1 MEVKNEL
8 YQYLKF
14 PDLKE
19 IEIREVTFYQGKF
32 QKIIFSFKDNN
43 GKEYDFRHNLGGL
56 KELAFVI
63 KEVIKFSESDGN
75 VTQVLEQIKGRMLRP
90 EEVDKLVEINCERK
104 GA

>member
-19 IEIREVTFYQGKF
+19 ISLKEVTFYQGKF
-32 QKIIFSFKDNN
+32 QKIIFSFKNDSR
-43 GKEYDFRHNLGGL
+43 EYEFRWISGL
-56 KELAFVI
+56 KELAFI
-63 KEVIKFSESDGN
+63 IEEIIKFSESDEN
-75 VTQVLEQIKGRMLRP
+75 IAQVLDQIKGRMLRP
-90 EEVDKLVEINCERK
+90 EEVNNLVKNLTVK